1 MKTNKNEKRQEGK
14 LMNGIFK
21 EYFKAGS
28 WPCEY
33 YFGKGE
39 KQEIL
44 FGNGRLT
51 AIGSYANDKMNG
63 K

>member
-44 FGNGRLT
+44 FGKRTFNNEKKLCR
-51 AIGSYANDKMNG
+51 
-63 K
+63 